1 MNNKKKSNWTVDNK
15 AKYKTLFNYLTQKYG
30 EDKVNEETY
39 INDYKKKLMKEI
51 EDNPKWGYV

>member
-39 INDYKKKLMKEI
+39 INDYKK
-51 EDNPKWGYV
+51 N